1 MQNLIWLLIFSCNG
15 INGGNGNKI
24 VNDRKNNSCKELLS
38 INNYNNKAINNR
50 KSNSGTQT
58 IH

>member
-1 MQNLIWLLIFSCNG
+1 MQNLICLLIFSCNG
-15 INGGNGNKI
+15 INKYNDKI
-24 VNDRKNNSCKELLS
+24 VNNRKNNSCKELLS